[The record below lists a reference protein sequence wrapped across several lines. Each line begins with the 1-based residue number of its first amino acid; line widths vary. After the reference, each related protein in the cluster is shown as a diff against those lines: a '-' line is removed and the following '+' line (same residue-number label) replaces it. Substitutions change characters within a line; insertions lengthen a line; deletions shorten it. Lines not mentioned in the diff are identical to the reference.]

1 MRILWRKLL
10 RFLGGASHR
19 GALQSRINRLSL
31 TPQGTV
37 RKQAG
42 PTFIRGEH
50 QFDPRWL
57 LQREAAFLLKLD
69 GRCAP
74 RLLASGDD
82 WIEMEHCGS
91 ELSLDN
97 LPLDWCEQSAE
108 VAAVLAE
115 TGIIHRDI
123 KPGNLLV
130 KDDRLYLI
138 DFGWAIW
145 ANENPYLSPREL
157 SKDMSMNLVY
167 DNEAALNWL
176 LSQYTNTL
184 CQESCPR

>member
-1 MRILWRKLL
+1 MKILWRKLR

-57 LQREAAFLLKLD
+57 LQREAAFLWKLD

-91 ELSLDN
+91 ELSADN
-97 LPLDWCEQSAE
+97 LPTEWREQLAE
-108 VAAVLAE
+108 ITAVLAE
-115 TGIIHRDI
+115 TGIVHRDI

-145 ANENPYLSPREL
+145 ADEAPYPNPREL
-157 SKDMSMNLVY
+157 CEDVPRELIY
-167 DNEAALNWL
+167 DNRAALDWL
-176 LSQYTNTL
+176 LSSYFK
-184 CQESCPR
+184 

>member
-1 MRILWRKLL
+1 MKMLWRKL
-10 RFLGGASHR
+10 RHFLSVASHR

-37 RKQAG
+37 LKQAG
-42 PTFIRGEH
+42 PTFIRGKH
-50 QFDPRWL
+50 QFDPKWL
-57 LQREAAFLLKLD
+57 LQREAAFLMRLD

-82 WIEMEHCGS
+82 WIEMEYCGA
-91 ELSLDN
+91 ELSTDN
-97 LPLDWCEQSAE
+97 LPADWSDQLAE
-108 VAAVLAE
+108 ITAVLAE
-115 TGIIHRDI
+115 TGIVHRDI

-145 ANENPYLSPREL
+145 EYEAPYPNPREFCENV
-157 SKDMSMNLVY
+157 SHEHIY
-167 DNEAALNWL
+167 DNRAALEWV
-176 LSQYTNTL
+176 LSSYIK
-184 CQESCPR
+184 

>member
-1 MRILWRKLL
+1 MKMLWWKLR
-10 RFLGGASHR
+10 RFLGTASHR
-19 GALQSRINRLSL
+19 VALKSRINRVSL

-42 PTFIRGEH
+42 PTFIRGGH

-57 LQREAAFLLKLD
+57 LLREAAFLVRLD

-91 ELSLDN
+91 ELSADN
-97 LPLDWCEQSAE
+97 LPAEWREQLAE
-108 VAAVLAE
+108 ITAVLAE
-115 TGIIHRDI
+115 TGIVHRDI

-145 ANENPYLSPREL
+145 ADEAPYPNPREL
-157 SKDMSMNLVY
+157 CEDVPRELIY
-167 DNEAALNWL
+167 DNQVALDWL
-176 LSQYTNTL
+176 LSSYFK
-184 CQESCPR
+184 